1 MARKSALLAMF
12 FAALALVFTGCSP
25 ANDGDTGTASGTASA
40 SASASGSAC
49 PSGQAGGT
57 DGADC
62 QPVSCDTVSPGSPD
76 EASCQ
81 AAGIPGTTE
90 DAGRCPSTTPSP
102 IASGLIQGTFGPY
115 CRNAVATTYDQSSVP
130 DGATATVTVRETE
143 ADTTVELLIQG
154 ALPDTSY
161 SGRMHQNLCGATPA
175 DAGEEYV
182 NDGGPDGQSGA
193 TVLDLTTDSE
203 GNATVTTTVPWL
215 ITDDGT
221 GKSILLQAAQ
231 DAGSETTTPASDANA
246 VACISLE
253 R

>member
-1 MARKSALLAMF
+1 MARKATFLAMF

-25 ANDGDTGTASGTASA
+25 APDEDTATATGTPSATGTASA
-40 SASASGSAC
+40 S
-49 PSGQAGGT
+49 
-57 DGADC
+57 
-62 QPVSCDTVSPGSPD
+62 PVSCDTVSPGSPD

-90 DAGRCPSTTPSP
+90 DAGRCPDTTPSP

-115 CRNAVATTYDQSSVP
+115 CRNTVATTYDQSLVP
-130 DGATATVTVRETE
+130 DGATATVTVSETE
-143 ADTTVELLIQG
+143 ADTTLELLIQG

-182 NDGGPDGQSGA
+182 NDGGPDGQSGP
-193 TVLDLTTDSE
+193 TVLDFSTDSD

-221 GKSILLQAAQ
+221 GRSILLQAAAE
-231 DAGSETTTPASDANA
+231 AGSGTTTPASDANA
-246 VACISLE
+246 AACISLE